1 MRAEDVSLSG
11 RLSTRGGI
19 ESVAC
24 FVSIGRMVTKWSI
37 PRVTSATELWRVK
50 AIARQHSGTAEG
62 SGSDLPFGAGQQ
74 SWRAQG
80 REKQTSR
87 RPENCSNNTPSKMY
101 VKYFKDNPQPLFYC
115 ENHLQAS
122 GIPTI
127 VLPVAAA
134 IRDPLG
140 IKLGPRHGGPPSEH
154 VGFSSRL
161 PGQHKLAGPNPRGIV
176 PSLVADTVDAA

>member
-1 MRAEDVSLSG
+1 MRPEDVSLSG

-24 FVSIGRMVTKWSI
+24 FVSVGRMVTEWSV
-37 PRVTSATELWRVK
+37 PLVTSATELCRVK
-50 AIARQHSGTAEG
+50 AIARQHSGTAER

-101 VKYFKDNPQPLFYC
+101 VKYFKDNPQPVFYY
-115 ENHLQAS
+115 ENHPHTS

-127 VLPVAAA
+127 ALPVT
-134 IRDPLG
+134 
-140 IKLGPRHGGPPSEH
+140 
-154 VGFSSRL
+154 
-161 PGQHKLAGPNPRGIV
+161 LASCCRSGAKRQQF
-176 PSLVADTVDAA
+176 LVT